1 VQGLLQHNPSSGL
14 GVNVEARI
22 ARMSYGINFQ
32 TPFVWGK
39 HDVRDKVWD
48 DREQQ
53 FKAQNQM
60 EWFLKEVRVQ
70 Q

>member
-1 VQGLLQHNPSSGL
+1 MIVMLILEKFKVNAENRTTIRRGVEQLHCL
-14 GVNVEARI
+14 GC
-22 ARMSYGINFQ
+22 
-32 TPFVWGK
+32 K